1 MYAKDKYDKQKYF
14 DKYGKYKGQ
23 LYDGKF
29 YNPIGKLQW
38 TITRD
43 GKIYD
48 PYGHIRVK
56 SRNNPKKECNK
67 INDLQS
73 YPNFFSILC

>member
-38 TITRD
+38 TIIRD
-43 GKIYD
+43 GENFTTLWQISWSNQE
-48 PYGHIRVK
+48 IIQ
-56 SRNNPKKECNK
+56 KKNVIK
-67 INDLQS
+67 
-73 YPNFFSILC
+73 

>member
-1 MYAKDKYDKQKYF
+1 MRILLLFTLFVLSLPKSQEILNVYAKDKYDKQKYF

-48 PYGHIRVK
+48 PYGKYLGQI
-56 SRNNPKKECNK
+56 KK
-67 INDLQS
+67 
-73 YPNFFSILC
+73 